1 MIHVSSLSQIT
12 SRSSYAKI
20 VRRDQTSWNEFLWN
34 PETIIF
40 MVEHDIKISPEL
52 GVQQRQNVVLGL
64 KSLANSYLFINV
76 KSDHRISLSY
86 MNLIL
91 AVHTI
96 MDDSSATAQLFLI
109 SSPTGWM
116 IENNGM
122 KVKLKWFQHISWKSI
137 SHCLSV
143 NWYCFSH
150 CLPLKQFLI
159 FGLLLSF
166 FKMDGF
172 QASVKK

>member
-1 MIHVSSLSQIT
+1 
-12 SRSSYAKI
+12 
-20 VRRDQTSWNEFLWN
+20 
-34 PETIIF
+34 
-40 MVEHDIKISPEL
+40 
-52 GVQQRQNVVLGL
+52 
-64 KSLANSYLFINV
+64 
-76 KSDHRISLSY
+76 
-86 MNLIL
+86 
-91 AVHTI
+91 

-122 KVKLKWFQHISWKSI
+122 KVKLKLFQHISWKSI
-137 SHCLSV
+137 SHYLSV

-172 QASVKK
+172 QASVQKYKSFHLVFQWYFPSISTNTSIHRTTKSVILAPWFAPPPVVPHPGPVWCGPVESVAPGVPGPGRYMEPLSQIELEKKFIEKSLVC

>member
-1 MIHVSSLSQIT
+1 
-12 SRSSYAKI
+12 
-20 VRRDQTSWNEFLWN
+20 
-34 PETIIF
+34 
-40 MVEHDIKISPEL
+40 
-52 GVQQRQNVVLGL
+52 
-64 KSLANSYLFINV
+64 
-76 KSDHRISLSY
+76 
-86 MNLIL
+86 
-91 AVHTI
+91 

-122 KVKLKWFQHISWKSI
+122 KVKLKLFQHISWKSI
-137 SHCLSV
+137 SHCLLV

-150 CLPLKQFLI
+150 CLHLKQFLI

-172 QASVKK
+172 QARVQKYKSFHFMSQWYSRFIAFSGVHGYTVPLTPWSWPVYGTLISDRTRKEVYRKVAGMLRKELVIFWQTQVGWSERALNNVGQVEY